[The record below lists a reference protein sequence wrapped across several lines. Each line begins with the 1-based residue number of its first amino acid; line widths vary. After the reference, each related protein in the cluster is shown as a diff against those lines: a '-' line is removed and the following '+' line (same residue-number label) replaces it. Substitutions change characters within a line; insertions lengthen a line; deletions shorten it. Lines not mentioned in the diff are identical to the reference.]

1 MNPGIWLGRIIGVV
15 AGAGLQVLVIA
26 PALGPSPFTIVPFI
40 VLVVGGLVVGDWV
53 AKALV
58 RRSNPMP

>member
-1 MNPGIWLGRIIGVV
+1 MDLGIWVGRIIGVV
-15 AGAGLQVLVIA
+15 VGAGLQVLVIA
-26 PALGPSPFTIVPFI
+26 PALGPNPLTIVAFI

-58 RRSNPMP
+58 RRSNPMA